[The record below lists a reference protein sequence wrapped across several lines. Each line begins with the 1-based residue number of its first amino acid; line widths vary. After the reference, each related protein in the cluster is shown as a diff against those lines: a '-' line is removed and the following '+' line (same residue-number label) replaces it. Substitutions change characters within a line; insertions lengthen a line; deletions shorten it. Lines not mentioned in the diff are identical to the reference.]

1 MIKTNEDN
9 ARRFIKAY
17 NIIDHEL
24 RVQYNF
30 RRSMSFSEMIRKAV
44 VMNYV
49 VRKYEDKLIDY
60 GRLRNAIIHRTN
72 DEYIIAEPHENV
84 VLEMEYIANLI
95 SAPPKAWNT
104 VCTKN
109 VVTVESEMSLKKVIE
124 IIYKSS
130 FSNLPVYKNEG
141 LIGVANGQKI
151 LDIIGEQ
158 IVNGADINQ
167 FLEQTKIED
176 IIKKFND
183 VKYYEVVSMNIT
195 IEKALDIFYNNRKL
209 LILILTKTGSMQEVP
224 LGILTTGDIMDM
236 NALLEKF

>member
-1 MIKTNEDN
+1 MIKTDEDN
-9 ARRFIKAY
+9 ARRFIRAY
-17 NIIDHEL
+17 NTIDHEL

-30 RRSMSFSEMIRKAV
+30 RRSMSFSEMIRKSV

-60 GRLRNAIIHRTN
+60 GRLRNAIIHRAN
-72 DEYIIAEPHENV
+72 DEYIIAEPHESV
-84 VLEMEYIANLI
+84 VLEMEYIAGLI
-95 SAPPKAWNT
+95 SAPPKVWNT
-104 VCTKN
+104 VCKKD
-109 VVTVESEMSLKKVIE
+109 VVTVESDMPLKKVIE
-124 IIYKSS
+124 VIYTSS

-151 LDIIGEQ
+151 LNIIGEQ
-158 IVNGADINQ
+158 IVGKVDINQ

-176 IIKKFND
+176 VIRKFND
-183 VKYYEVVSMNIT
+183 VKYYEVVPMGIT
-195 IEKALDIFYNNRKL
+195 IEKALDLFYDNRKL